1 MARPVFGELR
11 MDTLA
16 EWLRRGLLSWWGLPA
31 QVRILQVSHLS
42 CPPHR
47 APRKLLEM
55 EHSKRGRPELL
66 HYSMPCGLSPRASTN
81 SAQRLAPPQLPTKP
95 SRPASRRASQQA
107 RVASQPCACAPL
119 VQFCDGAAARVH
131 DGNVAQMAERSLS
144 KREVGGSIPPFSI
157 VQLAQMAER
166 GALDSVAAGSI
177 PALDPSHC
185 SCGANGSAPGYEL
198 GGCRFESC
206 HGPCTMT
213 VDLMGMVPQPV
224 S

>member
-1 MARPVFGELR
+1 
-11 MDTLA
+11 
-16 EWLRRGLLSWWGLPA
+16 
-31 QVRILQVSHLS
+31 
-42 CPPHR
+42 
-47 APRKLLEM
+47 
-55 EHSKRGRPELL
+55 
-66 HYSMPCGLSPRASTN
+66 
-81 SAQRLAPPQLPTKP
+81 
-95 SRPASRRASQQA
+95 
-107 RVASQPCACAPL
+107 
-119 VQFCDGAAARVH
+119 
-131 DGNVAQMAERSLS
+131 MAERSLS
-144 KREVGGSIPPFSI
+144 KREVGGSIPPFSS

>member
-1 MARPVFGELR
+1 MATHRIVAPQ
-11 MDTLA
+11 TLVRFREGRVIPHWRNGSA
-16 EWLRRGLLSWWGLPA
+16 EVCRTSRGGSIP
-31 QVRILQVSHLS
+31 
-42 CPPHR
+42 
-47 APRKLLEM
+47 
-55 EHSKRGRPELL
+55 
-66 HYSMPCGLSPRASTN
+66 PCGSAVWSSGQDSWLSISRLGFN
-81 SAQRLAPPQLPTKP
+81 SRYRN
-95 SRPASRRASQQA
+95 SSG
-107 RVASQPCACAPL
+107 
-119 VQFCDGAAARVH
+119 D
-131 DGNVAQMAERSLS
+131 VAQMAERSLS